1 MSVCGLKSHFNRAM
15 EFYYLNKL
23 HFESRVVF
31 LQSGVSFGTGEHSK
45 FKIAR
50 AVYVRSVTWKSGL
63 ASEALTRVLEHL
75 EQNGQVLQ
83 NPHEISVN
91 LAYSRFL

>member
-1 MSVCGLKSHFNRAM
+1 MQAGENRYM
-15 EFYYLNKL
+15 YYTYY
-23 HFESRVVF
+23 EIR
-31 LQSGVSFGTGEHSK
+31 
-45 FKIAR
+45 IR
-50 AVYVRSVTWKSGL
+50 VRSVTWKSGL

-91 LAYSRFL
+91 LAYSKFL